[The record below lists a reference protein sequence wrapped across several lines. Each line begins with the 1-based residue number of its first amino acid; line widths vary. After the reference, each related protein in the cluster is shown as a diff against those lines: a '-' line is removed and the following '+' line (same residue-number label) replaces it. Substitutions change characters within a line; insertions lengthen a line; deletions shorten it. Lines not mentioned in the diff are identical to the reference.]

1 MKVYDVTFD
10 EDENVGLFGISLVN
24 DPAMDSFFI
33 TLAKQGK
40 DIDNSII
47 KLAEVDAKE
56 KTLLGVALI
65 PDKPIK
71 RIDPNTGEVF
81 YITFSADTIK
91 RAAHS
96 FLENGYQNNSALE
109 HNVALNGMSVVEQWI
124 VKDPLNDT
132 ANAYGLPK
140 EDIVKGS
147 MVVKMKCR
155 DEEIYQKA
163 VNGEING
170 FSIDGLFN
178 LKRINLK
185 SEQME
190 IKDLKDS
197 IVAGFEAVLSK
208 FQPTIEEKVEDNV
221 SLALSAIATAEDVE
235 TLEAVTQE
243 FDAEDESIKEAI
255 DAKKLELTETDEVVD
270 DSEDIKAMVTELTN
284 QFGEK
289 VDAIK
294 LELSKENE
302 ILKAEIVTLTAEKDA
317 LEVKLAAKK
326 KVHAPI
332 ETVKAF
338 EDMTPLEQYRHSKQN

>member
-24 DPAMDSFFI
+24 DPAMDSYFI

-56 KTLLGVALI
+56 MTLLGVALI
-65 PDKPIK
+65 PDKPI
-71 RIDPNTGEVF
+71 RRVDPTTGEVF
-81 YITFSADTIK
+81 YINFTADTIK

-109 HNVALNGMSVVEQWI
+109 HDVALKGMSVVEQWI

-140 EDIVKGS
+140 EDIVKGA

-155 DEEIYQKA
+155 DKTIYQKA

-208 FQPTIEEKVEDNV
+208 FQPEVKEEEVIDEV

-235 TLEAVTQE
+235 TLEAVAGE
-243 FDAEDESIKEAI
+243 FDAENDSIKEAI
-255 DAKKLELTETDEVVD
+255 DAKKLELTPAEDDNEDEV
-270 DSEDIKAMVTELTN
+270 KAMVTELTN

-294 LELSKENE
+294 LELSKENDD
-302 ILKAEIVTLTAEKDA
+302 LKAQIVTLTAEKDA

-326 KVHAPI
+326 KIHAPI
-332 ETVKAF
+332 ETIKSF
-338 EDMTPLEQYRHSKQN
+338 EEMTPLEQYRHSKQN